1 MELEKAQV
9 AGICWV
15 CKKLWPCSDHPP
27 RPHCQICGITLNG
40 QEISE
45 EIFGALQAMM
55 DKAEKDASQF
65 SQDIVEDVGFQSIQ

>member
-27 RPHCQICGITLNG
+27 HPCHQIYGITFNG

-45 EIFGALQAMM
+45 EMFGALQAMM
-55 DKAEKDASQF
+55 DEAEKDAPQF
-65 SQDIVEDVGFQSIQ
+65 SQDVVEDLDFQSIQ